1 MDSIVSLRF
10 SVATLACVALTALSG
25 CNFNSIV
32 YRPDVPQGNLV
43 TKEMADQLQ
52 PGMNKGQVIALLGE
66 PLMDSFL
73 HKDRWDYTYY
83 FNPRRGDIQIRH
95 LILDFDKDGRLSKVD
110 SSQLPTETQADSMI
124 LGYPTDFKPS
134 ANPK

>member
-10 SVATLACVALTALSG
+10 SVATLACVVVTALTG
-25 CNFNSIV
+25 CNFNSII
-32 YRPDVPQGNLV
+32 YRPDVPQGNLI

-52 PGMNKGQVIALLGE
+52 IGMTKNQVMALLGE
-66 PLMDSFL
+66 PLVQSFL
-73 HKDRWDYTYY
+73 HNDRWDYTYY

-95 LILDFDKDGRLSKVD
+95 VTLDFDKEGRLEKID
-110 SSQLPTETQADSMI
+110 KSQLPTEKQADSMI

-134 ANPK
+134 DKP